1 MATVDM
7 QRPPDSV
14 MVRVH
19 EIALKGKN
27 RPYFFQRLER
37 NLRLALRGTTV
48 KRVQRKHLGVEV
60 SPVSDSSWP
69 EVAER
74 IGRVFGV
81 VKFYRCRKIPHS
93 LEAIEAALVEE
104 TNGLDFATFRI
115 TAKRSDKAFPLTS
128 LELNRRLGSL
138 VERLTG
144 ARVSLLEPDVNI
156 FVEVTPQEV
165 MIYLREMP
173 GPGGLPV
180 GSGGRVAA
188 LMSGGI
194 DSPVAA
200 WRMMKRGCQV
210 IFVHFHSF
218 PLVDGSSREKAQ
230 EIAELL
236 SRYQFRSTLLLVP
249 FADVQREIILSVPP
263 AYRVVVYRRFMT
275 RIAERIASEY
285 GADALVTG
293 ESLGQ
298 VGSQTLENLATI
310 RSAATLPVLSPL
322 IGMDKQEIIEEAR
335 RIETF
340 PISIL
345 PDEDCCSLFTPRHP
359 ATRTKPADVERLESA
374 LDVPALVARAVE
386 QVEVRRV
393 TASGVSPWPA
403 TVDVER
409 RVGARAAALPGV
421 DSPGEKV
428 DNET

>member
-1 MATVDM
+1 MATIDT

-19 EIALKGKN
+19 EIALKGRN
-27 RPYFFQRLER
+27 RPLFFQRLRR
-37 NLRLALRGTTV
+37 NLRLALRGTPV
-48 KRVQRKHLGVEV
+48 RRVESRHLGVEV
-60 SPVSDSSWP
+60 SPVPDSSWP
-69 EVAER
+69 EIAER

-81 VKFYRCRKIPHS
+81 VKFYRCRKVGRS
-93 LEAIEAALVEE
+93 LEAIEAALVSE
-104 TNGLDFATFRI
+104 TEGLDFATFRI
-115 TAKRSDKAFPLTS
+115 TSKRSDKTFPLTS

-138 VERLTG
+138 VECRTG
-144 ARVSLLEPDVNI
+144 ARVSLREPEVNI
-156 FVEVTPQEV
+156 FVEVTPREV
-165 MIYLREMP
+165 LVYLREMP

-210 IFVHFHSF
+210 LFVHFHSF
-218 PLVDGSSREKAQ
+218 PLVDGSSREKVL

-236 SRYQFRSTLLLVP
+236 SLYQYRSTLLLVP

-275 RIAERIASEY
+275 RIAERIATNL
-285 GADALVTG
+285 GAGALVTG

-298 VGSQTLENLATI
+298 VGSQTLENLTTV
-310 RSAATLPVLSPL
+310 RSVATLPVLSPL
-322 IGMDKQEIIEEAR
+322 IGMDKQEIIGEAQ
-335 RIETF
+335 RIGTF

-359 ATRTKPADVERLESA
+359 ATRTTAAEVERLESA
-374 LDVPALVARAVE
+374 LDVPALVERAVA
-386 QVEVRRV
+386 QAEVRRV
-393 TASGVSPWPA
+393 TASGYSA
-403 TVDVER
+403 ER
-409 RVGARAAALPGV
+409 SSVVAARHRDGAKVASVGGGRNRGSNGA
-421 DSPGEKV
+421 
-428 DNET
+428 